1 MMKIIYIRVTAFGSQ
16 KVSLHQF
23 RYLENVQ
30 LKTDHG
36 REGGSL
42 KASGSGLV
50 HQVTKALVRH
60 RSSLVSTQQT
70 RVLRR
75 TLEPTFRLPS
85 AVAQIDDGDNQ
96 FKEEHM
102 GNQTQEYFIF
112 LLQSVQLKYGA
123 IPSCSHRRIV
133 AKSETEK

>member
-1 MMKIIYIRVTAFGSQ
+1 MRLWACLIKISTEDLLRVARVGCRVSMMKIFYIRVTAFGSQ

-36 REGGSL
+36 REGGNL

-75 TLEPTFRLPS
+75 TLEPH
-85 AVAQIDDGDNQ
+85 I
-96 FKEEHM
+96 
-102 GNQTQEYFIF
+102 
-112 LLQSVQLKYGA
+112 
-123 IPSCSHRRIV
+123 
-133 AKSETEK
+133 